1 MASVDGL
8 PSGAAGNGLQRPN
21 DMPDHIRWFGACPP
35 SYRLSLCPTALPANT
50 IFSYEAFEDW
60 DSYRRFGVAY
70 SVVDEEIS
78 FAQTAQFA
86 FVDGQCRFDQP
97 AGVNDGPSAGLCE
110 AMAYFQLRRTSPVGT
125 VSCSTESTRWGAT
138 GAIKST
144 QFSVAQQ
151 LVTAEACLGALD
163 TGTPF
168 GGGPGAGLEA
178 NAVFDIV
185 EPCVGAIQRYT
196 VTYSVS
202 VIEAHTNEGGSS
214 GGQGTRRQYDPATL
228 EAPPVSIELLG
239 EVMSYWATPAYCD
252 VAESSLPNGLG
263 SDGIPDD
270 YSVDDE
276 ESGYSYGSCLR
287 AADAAGVSVAP
298 EGFDPSVGN
307 VCTEHWIAFLFNPID
322 ESPAAIRL
330 YNRDAE
336 VVQWSIENVR
346 EVPKLAAGCL
356 PIESDEIDFLLGGY
370 YGTDALGCDPVL
382 FERSKSGG
390 YVHEGDITG

>member
-1 MASVDGL
+1 
-8 PSGAAGNGLQRPN
+8 
-21 DMPDHIRWFGACPP
+21 
-35 SYRLSLCPTALPANT
+35 
-50 IFSYEAFEDW
+50 
-60 DSYRRFGVAY
+60 
-70 SVVDEEIS
+70 
-78 FAQTAQFA
+78 
-86 FVDGQCRFDQP
+86 
-97 AGVNDGPSAGLCE
+97 
-110 AMAYFQLRRTSPVGT
+110 
-125 VSCSTESTRWGAT
+125 
-138 GAIKST
+138 
-144 QFSVAQQ
+144 
-151 LVTAEACLGALD
+151 
-163 TGTPF
+163 
-168 GGGPGAGLEA
+168 
-178 NAVFDIV
+178 
-185 EPCVGAIQRYT
+185 
-196 VTYSVS
+196 
-202 VIEAHTNEGGSS
+202 
-214 GGQGTRRQYDPATL
+214 
-228 EAPPVSIELLG
+228 
-239 EVMSYWATPAYCD
+239 MSYWAPPAYCD

-370 YGTDALGCDPVL
+370 YGTDALGCDPAL